1 MYTRPTNGNSAVV
14 RLMIAQDNLSN
25 NIESLDRRIEEYR
38 TEMLSLMREREAK
51 IEEQLDVCEAIDHLV
66 DGTAVFMAEAPAEPI
81 FTPATPNDTHY
92 TILPF
97 RLEGEEGG
105 DAPSLEDV
113 VQFLIASGFPKA
125 GR

>member
-1 MYTRPTNGNSAVV
+1 MYTSPTNGNSAVV

-51 IEEQLDVCEAIDHLV
+51 IEEQLQVCEAIDKLV
-66 DGTAVFMAEAPAEPI
+66 DGTTVFRAEAPAEPT
-81 FTPATPNDTHY
+81 FMATPNTLHY

-97 RLEGEEGG
+97 HPEEG
-105 DAPSLEDV
+105 DAGPTLEEV
-113 VQFLIASGFPKA
+113 VQFLIASGFPK
-125 GR
+125 GDL

>member
-14 RLMIAQDNLSN
+14 RLMIVQDNLSN

-51 IEEQLDVCEAIDHLV
+51 IEEQLEVCEAIDRLV
-66 DGTAVFMAEAPAEPI
+66 DGTAVFMAEAPAEPT
-81 FTPATPNDTHY
+81 FTPVAPAEMQY
-92 TILPF
+92 AILPF
-97 RLEGEEGG
+97 HLEEEDGEG
-105 DAPSLEDV
+105 PSLEDV
-113 VQFLIASGFPKA
+113 VRFLLASGFPNG